1 MNETTNGTAQ
11 QQATKNAA
19 QQLQAHL
26 GARDKK
32 GLPAYLRPAEAARF
46 IGIGLS
52 TLWRYLAN
60 REKTGFPQAI
70 KLSDRVTVFAR
81 ADLDAWVQ
89 SRNATA

>member
-1 MNETTNGTAQ
+1 MNETTNGTTQ
-11 QQATKNAA
+11 QHAIKNAA

-60 REKTGFPQAI
+60 REKTGFPQAL
-70 KLSDRVTVFAR
+70 KLSERITLFRR
-81 ADLDAWVQ
+81 ADLEAWVEG
-89 SRNATA
+89 RNPTA

>member
-19 QQLQAHL
+19 QQLQARL

-32 GLPAYLRPAEAARF
+32 GLPAYLRPAPSAEYV
-46 IGIGLS
+46 GIGLS
-52 TLWRYLAN
+52 TLWRYAAN
-60 REKTGFPQAI
+60 RGKTGFPQAI
-70 KLSDRVTVFAR
+70 KLSDRVTVFKR
-81 ADLDAWVQ
+81 ADLEAWVE